1 MATPT
6 IAHGLDGEWDVLSLQ
21 GRAVLLN
28 HERLAALVRVHVG
41 QEASQLFAKPD
52 LDAANRPIAWRSPRS
67 GRLEPV
73 PPGPS
78 EVRARFQRRRDEIL
92 ALATTLSR
100 QGEAG
105 LDAARSLRAALTTPT
120 GVDGLYADGGEPVL
134 VHWGLIRPG
143 QVVDLGDAP
152 ETGRAGS
159 GPAAAAAGLG
169 AVAQAPNPTPPSP
182 APSGPVAKADA
193 GGGPGSVGA
202 PPVARAAF
210 PWVPAILCVVLLA
223 VAGWLLLQ
231 ALNPLD
237 PVVVDVSKEGPV
249 AGEPL
254 DGALS
259 AAEAELARLDQ
270 AIAEARQAEDVVL
283 DACVV
288 PPPEP
293 EPPSELEK
301 VEVPPPTPP
310 VPAPVKTVEPPPAE
324 AALPVPPPTPP
335 VKPDPPKPQAAPKP
349 PREPVQ
355 APAVPT
361 PAPSPAPTASACA
374 PTWSPG
380 REPRMVFVV
389 DGSGSMGDGIPGA
402 SSRLDAAK
410 RSIRETIDALHPDI
424 KAGLV
429 SFSDCADTKNS
440 EFYAYS
446 QRPALMSR
454 VDGMRPGRATSLAA
468 SIRRGGLLATR
479 RSETVI
485 MVVSDG
491 TDTCGGDPCAAARQ
505 VKAEKPQAIIH
516 VLDLSGGTDG
526 GVARCIANAGGG
538 RVYTPNTAA
547 QVTQQLQAATGQ
559 PDTRGCR

>member
-1 MATPT
+1 
-6 IAHGLDGEWDVLSLQ
+6 LSLQ

-28 HERLAALVRVHVG
+28 HERLAALVRVHIG
-41 QEASQLFAKPD
+41 QDASQLFAKPD
-52 LDAANRPIAWRSPRS
+52 LDAANRPIAWSSPRS

-134 VHWGLIRPG
+134 IHWGLIRPG
-143 QVVDLGDAP
+143 QVVDLGDDP
-152 ETGRAGS
+152 EKGS
-159 GPAAAAAGLG
+159 AVSSPGPVAAAAGLG
-169 AVAQAPNPTPPSP
+169 AVAQAPKAAPPIPVPASP
-182 APSGPVAKADA
+182 ASNFEAGVGPAPAA
-193 GGGPGSVGA
+193 A

-210 PWVPAILCVVLLA
+210 PWVPAVLCVVLLA

-231 ALNPLD
+231 ALTPLD
-237 PVVVDVSKEGPV
+237 PVVVDVSKDGPV
-249 AGEPL
+249 EGESL

-293 EPPSELEK
+293 EPEPEK
-301 VEVPPPTPP
+301 VEVPPQTPP
-310 VPAPVKTVEPPPAE
+310 VSVPPEAIKAPPAE
-324 AALPVPPPTPP
+324 AALPVSPPTPP

-349 PREPVQ
+349 PRETAQ

-526 GVARCIANAGGG
+526 GVAQCIANAGGG